1 MKNDEAKN
9 EIIIYAGVN
18 GQSSIEV
25 RMQGETVWLTQKQ
38 LAELFDTTKQNISQH
53 IIQNP
58 LNCC

>member
-9 EIIIYAGVN
+9 EIIIYAGGN